1 LNEAGFPKHFD
12 GKRFYNPDAPQAAG
26 FWDVLRWKLSS
37 RPEKSPRFIADVEQS
52 IPPQRVEG
60 SELRVTLVNHSTVLL
75 QQLGMNIL
83 TDPIWSE
90 RTSPVAWAGPKRR
103 RQPGVV
109 WENLPPID
117 IVLLSHNHYDHM
129 DLPTLRRLASRG
141 DSTFVVPVGCAAL
154 LRSEKIG
161 PVNELDWGERLGLK
175 GCTIHSVP
183 AFHFS
188 NRWLHDRNKT
198 LWCGYVTECQERV
211 VYFAGDTAFGP
222 HFEQIREKF
231 GRPRL
236 ALLPI
241 GAYLPR
247 WFMSPVHMGP
257 DDAVRVH
264 QILGAETSI
273 AIHHGTFQLADDGVD
288 TPRRE
293 LIAVARDNRFLAL
306 NNGQFVDIP

>member
-1 LNEAGFPKHFD
+1 
-12 GKRFYNPDAPQAAG
+12 
-26 FWDVLRWKLSS
+26 
-37 RPEKSPRFIADVEQS
+37 
-52 IPPQRVEG
+52 
-60 SELRVTLVNHSTVLL
+60 
-75 QQLGMNIL
+75 
-83 TDPIWSE
+83 
-90 RTSPVAWAGPKRR
+90 
-103 RQPGVV
+103 
-109 WENLPPID
+109 
-117 IVLLSHNHYDHM
+117 M

-188 NRWLHDRNKT
+188 SRWLHDRNKT

>member
-1 LNEAGFPKHFD
+1 
-12 GKRFYNPDAPQAAG
+12 
-26 FWDVLRWKLSS
+26 
-37 RPEKSPRFIADVEQS
+37 
-52 IPPQRVEG
+52 
-60 SELRVTLVNHSTVLL
+60 
-75 QQLGMNIL
+75 
-83 TDPIWSE
+83 
-90 RTSPVAWAGPKRR
+90 
-103 RQPGVV
+103 
-109 WENLPPID
+109 
-117 IVLLSHNHYDHM
+117 M